1 MPETVADAAP
11 IPGGVA
17 ALLTASGRS
26 WDNDAHVVEVKGE
39 SDATIALPQEPG
51 RVLARALTVNWP
63 SLVVRTYVFT
73 DDGRRTVSWRSTDGG
88 KTWRP
93 A

>member
-1 MPETVADAAP
+1 MSETVADAAP

-17 ALLTASGRS
+17 ALLTASGQG
-26 WDNDAHVVEVKGE
+26 WDNDAHVVEVKGDG
-39 SDATIALPQEPG
+39 DATIALPPEVG
-51 RVLARALTVNWP
+51 HVLARALTVNWP

-73 DDGRRTVSWRSTDGG
+73 DDGRKTVSWRSTDGG